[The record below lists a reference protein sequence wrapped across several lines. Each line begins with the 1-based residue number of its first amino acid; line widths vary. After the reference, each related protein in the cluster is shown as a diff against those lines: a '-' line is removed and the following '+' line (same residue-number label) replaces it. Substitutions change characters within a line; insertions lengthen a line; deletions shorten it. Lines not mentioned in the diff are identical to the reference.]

1 MDFTDAVSYSGPQPV
16 FSPDRKLLASAE
28 GYRLVVRAADSLAV
42 VSLCS
47 CLDRVESI
55 SWGPDSDHLLCGL
68 FKRATVQVFCVSDP
82 DWACNIAEGL
92 AGVVAARWTPDGQH
106 ILLTSDFAVRLS
118 VWSLVDQSCVY
129 LRGPKHVQAGLA
141 FSPDGSQLAV
151 AHVSGSN
158 DGPARCLARRR
169 QRLPACM
176 HACLPGS
183 DYAGATLVRLTPP
196 PPAPKPLP
204 AALRLQG
211 RAGGVRLRHLA
222 APRPVRAAHR
232 RPRRPR
238 LVARRRLHRG
248 LGVCALR
255 APAVRADPRGRLPH
269 RLLSLQGPPAGYQGG
284 QLEPL
289 GPAAG
294 AGRL

>member
-176 HACLPGS
+176 HACLP
-183 DYAGATLVRLTPP
+183 AWL
-196 PPAPKPLP
+196 
-204 AALRLQG
+204 
-211 RAGGVRLRHLA
+211 
-222 APRPVRAAHR
+222 
-232 RPRRPR
+232 
-238 LVARRRLHRG
+238 
-248 LGVCALR
+248 
-255 APAVRADPRGRLPH
+255 
-269 RLLSLQGPPAGYQGG
+269 
-284 QLEPL
+284 
-289 GPAAG
+289 
-294 AGRL
+294 